1 MNNRR
6 KYNPF
11 QTPFRRF
18 ASPMHITFASKQ
30 VLYLLDV
37 LSLKVLG
44 NEEKATKPATVLL
57 RKIIVRKL
65 ESIGV
70 GSTA

>member
-1 MNNRR
+1 
-6 KYNPF
+6 
-11 QTPFRRF
+11 
-18 ASPMHITFASKQ
+18 MHITFASKQ